1 MDILGGIMP
10 TARSIS
16 HKAKKARLSE
26 KDNLESRLILFNAIP
41 VYPKEVST
49 RALSK
54 MTGLNIRL
62 LLSRMSANVMVCED
76 NGMYC
81 WPSEYDKKRS
91 IFEYVNNAGGSD
103 FL

>member
-1 MDILGGIMP
+1 MP

-26 KDNLESRLILFNAIP
+26 KDNLEARLTLFNAIP

-62 LLSRMSANVMVCED
+62 TVEKGITFAIIYGIGAAAVIGC
-76 NGMYC
+76 
-81 WPSEYDKKRS
+81 
-91 IFEYVNNAGGSD
+91 FSD
-103 FL
+103 SLAFFAL